1 MVFTARTSHY
11 ILTVQSSAT
20 KTPIGPRHTRGSK
33 SLHQQHYKCA
43 PAAGLVLRHFE
54 VSLHCD
60 AFQPA
65 HNMLPLPQRADALK
79 YTARSSNSGETLS
92 TVVFPCS
99 TFFTF
104 GKTGTGSGAFVTGSL
119 DGNAAIAMAGRFLTL
134 GLAIA
139 LAMPPA
145 ESILNMERLLDG
157 GKLRCDRD

>member
-1 MVFTARTSHY
+1 MCMFGISSRFDIRKRAPAV
-11 ILTVQSSAT
+11 LTIT
-20 KTPIGPRHTRGSK
+20 
-33 SLHQQHYKCA
+33 KCA
-43 PAAGLVLRHFE
+43 PAAGLVWRHFGL
-54 VSLHCD
+54 SLHCD

-65 HNMLPLPQRADALK
+65 HNIPPLPARQEALK
-79 YTARSSNSGETLS
+79 YKVQSSTVSEILS
-92 TVVFPCS
+92 AVVFPAA